1 MGQSVPMEPY
11 EQGDDAVS
19 DFARQSSV
27 FLDRSREYL
36 SAGDLHQASE
46 KGWGA
51 AAWMAKAVAEAQGWQ
66 YNRHDE
72 FFTVMRQAQ
81 DVSGDARLRNLR
93 RAANELHGYYY
104 TRGRFLRLDDI
115 GQGLDEMA
123 LLLDILQ
130 PLTELNG
137 SGVDTE
143 S

>member
-1 MGQSVPMEPY
+1 MEPY
-11 EQGDDAVS
+11 EQGNSAIA
-19 DFARQSSV
+19 DFARQSRE
-27 FLDRSREYL
+27 FLDKGRQYL
-36 SAGDLHQASE
+36 AAGDLHQASE

-66 YNRHDE
+66 YKRHDE

-81 DVSGDARLRNLR
+81 DVSGDDRLRNLR

-104 TRGRFLRLDDI
+104 TRRIFLQSDDI
-115 GQGLDEMA
+115 VQGLDEVA

-130 PLTELNG
+130 PLT
-137 SGVDTE
+137 DTDAGTAAAY

>member
-11 EQGDDAVS
+11 EQGDNAVS
-19 DFARQSSV
+19 DFARQSEV

-36 SAGDLHQASE
+36 SAGDLRQASE

-81 DVSGDARLRNLR
+81 DVSGAARLRNLR

-104 TRGRFLRLDDI
+104 TRGRLLRSDDI
-115 GQGLDEMA
+115 GQGLDEVA